1 MPDLLERLKSALS
14 DRYGIEKEIG
24 RGGMAVV
31 FLAEDLKHHRKVAIK
46 VLHPELTAT
55 LGAERF
61 LNEIETVARLNHPH
75 ILPVHDSGEVDGL
88 LYFVMPF
95 VEGESLRHRLDR
107 EGQLPL
113 DEAVRFGAE
122 VAGALDYA
130 HRRGVIHRDIKPG
143 NILLSEGHAV
153 LADFGIARAV
163 SVSAGDRM
171 TSTGFSVGTPLYAS
185 PEQTAGQETVDG
197 RADIYA
203 LGCVLYEM
211 LSGEV
216 PLAGPTPQSIQAKRL
231 TETPTPLTVLR
242 DTVPPPLDAVISR
255 ALAKVP
261 ADRWSSGKELEEA
274 LREAVLEAT
283 PISLSVG
290 AGAASDAGSGTP
302 TTSAHEKKLPLGL
315 TAAILAVL
323 AAIVGYVA
331 LNRGEVADEPR
342 APTAAEIRQSRQ
354 LYLEGDAEWM
364 AAWAGT
370 SRNPRGTGMMSATAL
385 FDSATRLDPSNAQAF
400 AALATTY
407 AFLGVFQVLPS
418 DSVWPLVLEPAMRAI
433 QLDSTLA
440 MAHEALALKYWVF
453 DGYWNKANDEYIT
466 AARLAPNTPEAAEW
480 LSEAAHIQ
488 TDLGRP
494 DSALALLRPAL
505 ESGYGWV
512 PRINYLRTLL
522 NGGDFETAVTEARR
536 LIRDESDTGLRG
548 YFQLFVI
555 SALIELE
562 RFDEARTEIDSW
574 GDRLPAWDCLPAYYE
589 SRAGDLGKAVAD
601 LAESRCTSAAEA
613 KVLAWAG
620 DLDRAFELIEEEF
633 DSKGFVYYLPS
644 DPAFAPLREDPRF
657 DMLLARM
664 GLECRYYD
672 VGHECFQL

>member
-1 MPDLLERLKSALS
+1 MSDLQARLRAALA
-14 DRYGIEKEIG
+14 DRYAIGSEIG

-31 FLAEDLKHHRKVAIK
+31 FLAEDLKHHRQVAIK

-61 LNEIETVARLNHPH
+61 LLEIETVARLNHPH
-75 ILPVHDSGEVDGL
+75 ILPVHDSGEIDGL

-107 EGQLPL
+107 EGQLPV
-113 DEAVRFGAE
+113 DDSVRFGVE

-130 HRRGVIHRDIKPG
+130 HRSGVIHRDIKPG

-163 SVSAGDRM
+163 SVSAQDRM
-171 TSTGFSVGTPLYAS
+171 TRTGLGVGTPLYAS

-261 ADRWSSGKELEEA
+261 ADRWNSAGDLEEA
-274 LREAVLEAT
+274 LRKAVLDTT
-283 PISLSVG
+283 PINVSVD
-290 AGAASDAGSGTP
+290 AGAASDAGSGTRTP
-302 TTSAHEKKLPLGL
+302 AAHERKFPLGL
-315 TAAILAVL
+315 TAASLVVL

-331 LNRGEVADEPR
+331 LNRAGVGDETP
-342 APTAAEIRQSRQ
+342 APTAAEIMESRQ
-354 LYLEGDAEWM
+354 LYLEGDASWK
-364 AAWAGT
+364 AALADT
-370 SRNPRGTGMMSATAL
+370 SRKSRETQMMSATAL

-400 AALATTY
+400 AALAISY
-407 AFLGVFQVLPS
+407 ASLGVFNVLPS
-418 DSVWPLVLEPAMRAI
+418 DSAFALVLDPAMRAI
-433 QLDSTLA
+433 QLDTTLA
-440 MAHEALALKYWVF
+440 KVHAALALTYWVF
-453 DGYWNKANDEYIT
+453 HWEWQKASTEFVT
-466 AARLAPNTPEAAEW
+466 AARLAPSTPDAARW
-480 LSEAAHIQ
+480 LAEAAHIQ
-488 TDLGRP
+488 TDLGRR
-494 DSALALLRPAL
+494 DSALVLLRPAL
-505 ESGYGWV
+505 ESGYGYL
-512 PRINYLRTLL
+512 PRVNYLHALFH
-522 NGGDFETAVTEARR
+522 GGDFEIALTEARR
-536 LIRDESDTGLRG
+536 LIGDESDTGLRG
-548 YFQLFVI
+548 RFQLFVI
-555 SALIELE
+555 RALIELE
-562 RFDEARTEIDSW
+562 RFDEARAEIDSW

>member
-1 MPDLLERLKSALS
+1 MPDLLERLKSALG

-31 FLAEDLKHHRKVAIK
+31 FLAEDLKHRRNVALK

-61 LNEIETVARLNHPH
+61 LQEIEIVAGLQHPH
-75 ILPVHDSGEVDGL
+75 ILPLYDSGEADGL
-88 LYFVMPF
+88 LYYVMPYA
-95 VEGESLRHRLDR
+95 EGESLRQRLDR
-107 EGQLPL
+107 EGQLAV
-113 DEAVRFGAE
+113 DESVRITVE
-122 VAGALDYA
+122 VADGLDYA
-130 HRRGVIHRDIKPG
+130 HRKGVVHRDIKPG
-143 NILLSEGHAV
+143 NILLAEGHATI
-153 LADFGIARAV
+153 ADFGIARAV
-163 SVSAGDRM
+163 EAARQERI
-171 TSTGFSVGTPLYAS
+171 TRTGLGVGTPLYAS
-185 PEQTAGQETVDG
+185 PEQATAQETLDG
-197 RADIYA
+197 RTDIYS

-211 LSGEV
+211 LAGEP
-216 PLAGPTPQSIQAKRL
+216 PLTGATPQMIQARRL
-231 TETPTPLTVLR
+231 SETPTALHTLR
-242 DTVPPPLDAVISR
+242 DTVPPSLDAVISR

-274 LREAVLEAT
+274 LRKAVLETT

-315 TAAILAVL
+315 IAAILAVL

-331 LNRGEVADEPR
+331 LNRASAGDETR

-370 SRNPRGTGMMSATAL
+370 SKNPRGTGLMSATAL

-400 AALATTY
+400 AALASSY
-407 AFLGVFQVLPS
+407 ALMGAFKVLPS

-453 DGYWNKANDEYIT
+453 DWNWKKANDEYVT
-466 AARLAPNTPEAAEW
+466 AARLAPNTPAAAEW

-488 TDLGRP
+488 TDLGRR

-505 ESGYGWV
+505 ESGYGWLPKV
-512 PRINYLRTLL
+512 NYLTALL
-522 NGGDFETAVTEARR
+522 NGGYFETALTEARR
-536 LIRDESDTGLRG
+536 LLGDESNTELRG
-548 YFQLFVI
+548 RFQGVAI
-555 SALIELE
+555 RALIELE
-562 RFDEARTEIDSW
+562 RFDEVRAELDSW
-574 GDRLPAWDCLPAYYE
+574 GDRLLADECLPAYYE
-589 SRAGDLGKAVAD
+589 ARAGNPRQAVAE
-601 LAESRCTSAAEA
+601 LAESRCTRAAEA

-620 DLDRAFELIEEEF
+620 DLDRALELLEQEFEA
-633 DSKGFVYYLPS
+633 KGFVKWLPS

-657 DMLLARM
+657 DKLLARM
-664 GLECRYYD
+664 GLRCLYSEN
-672 VGHECFQL
+672 GHECFQL

>member
-1 MPDLLERLKSALS
+1 MSDLLERLRAALA
-14 DRYGIEKEIG
+14 DRYAIESEIG

-61 LNEIETVARLNHPH
+61 LHEIETVARLNHPH

-107 EGQLPL
+107 EGQLPIN
-113 DEAVRFGAE
+113 DTVRFGAE

-130 HRRGVIHRDIKPG
+130 HRRGVIHRDIKPA

-153 LADFGIARAV
+153 IADFGIARAV

-185 PEQTAGQETVDG
+185 PEQSEGQETVDG
-197 RADIYA
+197 RADIYS

-216 PLAGPTPQSIQAKRL
+216 PLAGPTPQSIRAKRL

-242 DTVPPPLDAVISR
+242 DTVPLSLDAVIST

-274 LREAVLEAT
+274 LRKAVLETT

-290 AGAASDAGSGTP
+290 AGVAPDAGSGAATP
-302 TTSAHEKKLPLGL
+302 SARQKKLPLVL

-331 LNRGEVADEPR
+331 LNRGEVADESR
-342 APTAAEIRQSRQ
+342 APTAAEIMQSRQ
-354 LYLEGDAEWM
+354 LYLEGDARLK
-364 AAWAGT
+364 AASADT
-370 SRNPRGTGMMSATAL
+370 SMISVIAL

-400 AALATTY
+400 AALAIAY
-407 AFLGVFQVLPS
+407 AHLGVFNVLPS
-418 DSVWPLVLEPAMRAI
+418 DSVFPLVLEPAMRAI

-440 MAHEALALKYWVF
+440 TAHEALALKYWLF
-453 DGYWNKANDEYIT
+453 DWKWQKASAEYVT
-466 AARLAPNTPEAAEW
+466 AARLAPNTPDAARW
-480 LSEAAHIQ
+480 LAEAAHIQ
-488 TDLGRP
+488 TDLGRS
-494 DSALALLRPAL
+494 DSALVLLRPAL
-505 ESGYGWV
+505 ESGFGYL
-512 PRINYLRTLL
+512 PRVNYLRALL
-522 NGGDFETAVTEARR
+522 NGGDFETALTEARR
-536 LIRDESDTGLRG
+536 LLGDESNAVLQRN
-548 YFQLFVI
+548 FQGVVI

-562 RFDEARTEIDSW
+562 HFDEARAELDSW
-574 GDRLPAWDCLPAYYE
+574 GDRLPAYECFPAYYE
-589 SRAGDLGKAVAD
+589 ARAGNPRQAVAE
-601 LAESRCTSAAEA
+601 LAESRCSRAVEA
-613 KVLAWAG
+613 KVLAWTG
-620 DLDRAFELIEEEF
+620 DLDRALELLDEEF
-633 DSKGFVYYLPS
+633 AAKGFVYFLPS

-657 DMLLARM
+657 DILLARM

-672 VGHECFQL
+672 VGHECFQR